1 MKNEHSLLMAEQGY
15 FRLPA
20 IHAGDVFFVAED
32 DVWTVSDT
40 GGVPRRLTS
49 GLGEMGRMAVSPDG
63 QWLAIT
69 AREEKHA
76 EVFLTAA
83 TGGPLRRL
91 TYLGADSR
99 VRGFSPD
106 GDIVFTSNA
115 AQPFRDMTWM
125 FRIPITGG
133 QPQKYSF
140 GRANDLSFGSGGRIL
155 IGRNTTDLARWKRY
169 RGGTAGKLWI
179 DQEGSGQFRPL
190 LADLNGNLASPMWLG
205 DRIFFLSDHEGIGN
219 LYSCTPS
226 GQDLRR
232 HTDHE
237 EYFARWA
244 YTDGRRI
251 VYQCGAGIYLFDP
264 PANKTLQIRIE
275 WHGPATQTQRKFIK
289 PEEFLENGALHP
301 DGHSVAVECR
311 GKALT
316 FGLWEGPV
324 SRHGDR
330 DDARYRQPQW
340 LYEGKTLVCVSDAS
354 GEERLELFREDGSVR
369 RLEHVEFGRIAK
381 MSVSPKKPLIAIS
394 NHRQE
399 VLLVD
404 VETETVKQI
413 DHSGYRRVEDLAW
426 SPDGNWLAYDFA
438 TSRETSAIKLY
449 DVTTGGSFL
458 ASTPEFRDFGPAFD
472 PEGKYLYFLSHR
484 SFDPVYDSY
493 YFDLGFPKSIKPC
506 LTVLSK
512 DEPSPFLSQPRRFIE
527 PPPKTDTE
535 NPITVRIH
543 AEGIERRILAFP
555 VAEGLYR
562 QIGGL
567 PGKVLFTSFPITGSL
582 RQEWPSRDLQGGD
595 LQSYEFN
602 SQKTETL
609 LNDIVAFEVSRDN
622 STLIY
627 RTGKRLR
634 AVNAATK
641 IEKPT
646 DDKPSRHSGWIDLN
660 RLRISIQPLAEWKQ
674 MLRDIWR
681 LQREYFWSEDMS
693 GVDWKRVLDRYARLL
708 DRVST
713 RSDFSDL
720 VWEMQGELG
729 TSHAYEMG
737 GDYRPAPEMPLGFL
751 AADLMWDSAVGSY
764 RISHIVDG
772 DAWDAEQS
780 SPLHAPGVN
789 VHTGD
794 RLLAISGRPLSVDVI
809 PGSRLVNLN
818 GVPVEITV
826 ASADGANVRR
836 VTVVTLNNEMPAR
849 YREWVEQNRR
859 LVHERT
865 NGRSGYVHIP
875 DMGPRGYSEFHRYY
889 LVEAER
895 ESLIIDVRYNGGG
908 HVSQLILEKLARK
921 RLGYD
926 FPRWGN
932 PAPYPEGSIL
942 GPMVA
947 VTNEHA
953 GSDGDMFSHAFKMMG
968 LGPLVGRRTWG
979 GVVGINPRYYLVD
992 GSVTTQPEFSFWF
1005 KDVGW
1010 GLENYGT
1017 DPDVNVEITPQ
1028 DYAAGR
1034 DSQME
1039 KAIELVMQALI
1050 ESPPQVP
1057 DGSGRPRLP
1066 LPQLPKHG

>member
-1 MKNEHSLLMAEQGY
+1 MAKQGY
-15 FRLPA
+15 LRFPA
-20 IHAGDVFFVAED
+20 IHSGSVFFVAED
-32 DVWTVSDT
+32 DIWTVPDT
-40 GGVPRRLTS
+40 GGIPRRLTS
-49 GLGEMGRMAVSPDG
+49 GLGEMGKMAVSPDG
-63 QWLAIT
+63 QWLAVT

-76 EVFLTAA
+76 EVYLTPVV
-83 TGGPLRRL
+83 GGPLRRL
-91 TYLGADSR
+91 TYLGVDSS
-99 VRGFSPD
+99 VRGFSPN
-106 GDIVFTSNA
+106 GEIVFTSNTG
-115 AQPFRDMTWM
+115 QPFLRMTWM
-125 FRIPITGG
+125 FRIATSGG
-133 QPQKYSF
+133 NPEKYSF
-140 GRANDLSFGSGGRIL
+140 GRAHDLSFGPGGRML

-169 RGGTAGKLWI
+169 RGGTAGRLWI

-190 LADLNGNLASPMWLG
+190 LTDVKGNLASPMWIG
-205 DRIFFLSDHEGIGN
+205 DRIYFLSDHEGIGN
-219 LYSCTPS
+219 LYSCSAS
-226 GQDLRR
+226 GQDVRR
-232 HTDHE
+232 HTDHD

-244 YTDGRRI
+244 STDGKRI
-251 VYQCGAGIYLFDP
+251 VYQCGANIYLFDP
-264 PANKTLQIRIE
+264 SANKSREISID

-289 PEEFLENGALHP
+289 AEEFLENCALHP

-316 FGLWEGPV
+316 FGLWEGAV

-330 DDARYRQPQW
+330 DDARYRQLQW
-340 LYEGKTLVCVSDAS
+340 LHDGKTLVSVSDAS
-354 GEERLELFREDGSVR
+354 GEERLEVFRENGGLR
-369 RLEHVEFGRIAK
+369 RLEQVDLGRVAK
-381 MSVSPKKPLIAIS
+381 ISASPRKSLVAIS

-449 DVTTGGSFL
+449 EVSSGRSFL
-458 ASTPEFRDFGPAFD
+458 ASTPEFRDFSPAFD
-472 PEGKYLYFLSHR
+472 PEGKFLYFLSHR

-506 LTVLSK
+506 LVVLSK
-512 DEPSPFLSQPRRFIE
+512 DEPSPFLSQPHRFVE
-527 PPPKTDTE
+527 PPPKADAEKTV
-535 NPITVRIH
+535 TVRID

-555 VAEGLYR
+555 VPEGLYR

-567 PGKVLFTSFPITGSL
+567 PGKALFTSFPVAGSL
-582 RQEWPSRDLQGGD
+582 RREWPSKDLQGGD
-595 LQSYEFN
+595 LQSYEFI
-602 SQKTETL
+602 SQKAETL
-609 LNDIVAFEVSRDN
+609 LTDVIWFEVSRDN
-622 STLIY
+622 STLLY
-627 RTGKRLR
+627 ASGKRLR
-634 AVNAATK
+634 AVNATAK
-641 IEKPT
+641 IEKPP

-660 RLRISIQPLAEWKQ
+660 RLRVSIEPRAEWKQ

-693 GVDWKRVLDRYARLL
+693 GVDWKRVYDRYTPLL

-751 AADLMWDSAVGSY
+751 GADVTWDAASSCY

-772 DAWDAEQS
+772 DAWDPEQS

-794 RLLAISGRPLSVDVI
+794 RLLAIAGQPLSAAVI
-809 PGSRLVNLN
+809 PGSRLVNQN

-826 ASADGANVRR
+826 ANADGANVRR
-836 VTVVTLNNEMPAR
+836 VTVVTLHSEIPAR

-859 LVHERT
+859 IVHEKT

-875 DMGPRGYSEFHRYY
+875 DMGPRGYSEFHRYF

-908 HVSQLILEKLARK
+908 HVSQLILEKLARR

-926 FPRWGN
+926 FPRWGY
-932 PAPYPEGSIL
+932 AVPYPEGSVL
-942 GPMVA
+942 GPMVSL
-947 VTNEHA
+947 TNEHA

-979 GVVGINPRYYLVD
+979 GVVG
-992 GSVTTQPEFSFWF
+992 
-1005 KDVGW
+1005 
-1010 GLENYGT
+1010 
-1017 DPDVNVEITPQ
+1017 
-1028 DYAAGR
+1028 
-1034 DSQME
+1034 
-1039 KAIELVMQALI
+1039 
-1050 ESPPQVP
+1050 
-1057 DGSGRPRLP
+1057 
-1066 LPQLPKHG
+1066 